1 MDRQPVSDVR
11 KVDVKTTDWEDS
23 IDFEFFFY
31 ERGKWRGSQAHCG
44 TAAVR
49 SIETPHFVS

>member
-11 KVDVKTTDWEDS
+11 KVEVKTTDWEAS
-23 IDFEFFFY
+23 IDFDFFY

-44 TAAVR
+44 TAAAR